1 MNGEY
6 GRLVILK
13 KVVGI
18 DHGVSNLIPGS
29 SRPAPV
35 LCISMVV
42 ESTRQNDCD
51 RSGYVSYLT
60 TYVVHL
66 RPAGSLAQPLG
77 RKLSSSIVTCLS
89 LCLRECSECLLV
101 LVTIFVVTVN

>member
-51 RSGYVSYLT
+51 RSGYVSYLISASS
-60 TYVVHL
+60 
-66 RPAGSLAQPLG
+66 RPAPVNVIGTAQDVSL
-77 RKLSSSIVTCLS
+77 I
-89 LCLRECSECLLV
+89 
-101 LVTIFVVTVN
+101 